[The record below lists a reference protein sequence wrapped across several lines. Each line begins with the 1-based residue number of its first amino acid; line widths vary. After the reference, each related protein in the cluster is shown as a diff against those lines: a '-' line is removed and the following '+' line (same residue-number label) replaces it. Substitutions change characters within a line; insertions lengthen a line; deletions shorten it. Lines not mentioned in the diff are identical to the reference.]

1 VKEKAMPKMSL
12 TRALGFSLLTA
23 GLAAAGGCGGGD
35 DDKNV
40 AVMKF
45 CNPLSL
51 QNNQPLDLTLEVG
64 SDKPVIITAGSGTC
78 VPKVKDACLKI
89 PVGKNVP
96 VVLKMGTD
104 KLAQA
109 IVDDIVAGEEWLI
122 LADLDDMTMAPTVS
136 GGKIPAAAGKCADL
150 AFTDIFDTTGGTQPQ
165 PMPSPTPR
173 I

>member
-1 VKEKAMPKMSL
+1 
-12 TRALGFSLLTA
+12 LTA

-40 AVMKF
+40 AVVKF

-64 SDKPVIITAGSGTC
+64 SDKPVTVTAGSGTC

-89 PVGKNVP
+89 PVGRNVP
-96 VVLKMGTD
+96 VVLRMGTD

-109 IVDDIVAGEEWLI
+109 IVDNIVAGEEWLI
-122 LADLDDMTMAPTVS
+122 MADLDDMTMSPTLAGIKV
-136 GGKIPAAAGKCADL
+136 PAQLGKCADV
-150 AFTDIFDTTGGTQPQ
+150 AFTDIFETGGAQPQ

>member
-1 VKEKAMPKMSL
+1 MPKMSL
-12 TRALGFSLLTA
+12 TRALGFSLMTA
-23 GLAAAGGCGGGD
+23 TLASAGACGGDD

-40 AVMKF
+40 AVVKF

-64 SDKPVIITAGSGTC
+64 SDKPVTVVAASGTC

-96 VVLKMGTD
+96 VILKMGTD
-104 KLAQA
+104 RLAQA
-109 IVDDIVAGEEWLI
+109 IVDNIGAGEEWLI
-122 LADLDDMTMAPTVS
+122 LADLDDATMTPTVS
-136 GGKIPAAAGKCADL
+136 GGKLPADAGKCADL
-150 AFTDIFDTTGGTQPQ
+150 AFEDIFEPGGGSMPP
-165 PMPSPTPR
+165 PMPTPTPR

>member
-1 VKEKAMPKMSL
+1 MSL
-12 TRALGFSLLTA
+12 TRALGFGVLTA
-23 GLAAAGGCGGGD
+23 ALAATGACGGGD
-35 DDKNV
+35 DDSNKNA
-40 AVMKF
+40 AVVKF

-51 QNNQPLDLTLEVG
+51 QNNEPLDLTLEVG

-78 VPKVKDACLKI
+78 VPAAKAACLKI

-96 VVLKMGTD
+96 VVLKMGTE

-122 LADLDDMTMAPTVS
+122 LADLDDTTMAPTVS
-136 GGKIPAAAGKCADL
+136 GGRIPADAGKCADL
-150 AFTDIFDTTGGTQPQ
+150 AFSDIFDTTGGGSMP
-165 PMPSPTPR
+165 PPAPSPTPR